1 MPGTTTEP
9 PATPV
14 PDIEPLKQISTTL
27 KPQRVTQSSVE
38 DSKRVVVPIDNT
50 LPVNCG
56 RSDVL
61 RKRVVG
67 GGEAPQGCSVANL
80 EI

>member
-9 PATPV
+9 PTTPDPV
-14 PDIEPLKQISTTL
+14 IEPLKLISTTS
-27 KPQRVTQSSVE
+27 KPVAQSAVE
-38 DSKRVVVPIDNT
+38 DSKRVVVPTDNS

-56 RSDVL
+56 TSDVL

-67 GGEAPQGCSVANL
+67 GGVAPQGCSVANF
-80 EI
+80 

>member
-9 PATPV
+9 ATPA
-14 PDIEPLKQISTTL
+14 PAIEPLKQISTTL
-27 KPQRVTQSSVE
+27 KPQKVTQSPVE
-38 DSKRVVVPIDNT
+38 DSKRVVVPTDNF

-56 RSDVL
+56 TSDVL

-67 GGEAPQGCSVANL
+67 GGEAPQGCSVANFQ
-80 EI
+80 I